1 MIKATD
7 KTKEGLLRKLRLYN
21 LIGLGVFFAVTVAL
35 VWQFS
40 ILSHQRKLQKE
51 YPEDIAEMQEQTQ
64 IKENEAVVYGS
75 QEWLDLEA
83 AKNGQKRK

>member
-7 KTKEGLLRKLRLYN
+7 KTKAGLLKKLRLYN
-21 LIGLGVFFAVTVAL
+21 LIGLAVFFVVTVAL

-40 ILSHQRKLQKE
+40 ILSHQKKLQRE
-51 YPEDIAEMQEQTQ
+51 YPDDISELKEQTQ
-64 IKENEAVVYGS
+64 IKENEAGVYGT